1 MRLSW
6 RLLLVTRLT
15 SSRHGL
21 THLLSRN
28 HVDGWRG
35 HVGHCLNVLDIL
47 QTWWSNTWHTSWLAW
62 PHVVGWTRLGL
73 GWRMTASW
81 LCIAGVLGDHVGVAR
96 GGGVAVVVW
105 TSLACDCILWS
116 SRVTSLAAGI
126 RAGVSRLR
134 LGGQRVLR
142 LWRMR
147 LRMNQVGHLTRSCS
161 VVGGLVVAHHHLVHR
176 GSVHGLTV
184 LSKGWLHVLTSL
196 LGLAVVVMGS
206 WMSPSWLLVTSSYQ
220 LVLIR
225 LVMVVETV
233 GVRRGSGGGGGHWP
247 VHSDLTNTRHEHLIR
262 RDF

>member
-1 MRLSW
+1 M
-6 RLLLVTRLT
+6 LLQFCFYFLKTVKKLYFNCTFVFKT
-15 SSRHGL
+15 K
-21 THLLSRN
+21 LLN
-28 HVDGWRG
+28 I
-35 HVGHCLNVLDIL
+35 LNSVCFIPYI
-47 QTWWSNTWHTSWLAW
+47 TWT
-62 PHVVGWTRLGL
+62 P
-73 GWRMTASW
+73 
-81 LCIAGVLGDHVGVAR
+81 
-96 GGGVAVVVW
+96 
-105 TSLACDCILWS
+105 ACDCILWS

-142 LWRMR
+142 LWGMR

-247 VHSDLTNTRHEHLIR
+247 VHSDLTNTRHEHLDIKINVR
-262 RDF
+262 IDIEEEKDTSILATY